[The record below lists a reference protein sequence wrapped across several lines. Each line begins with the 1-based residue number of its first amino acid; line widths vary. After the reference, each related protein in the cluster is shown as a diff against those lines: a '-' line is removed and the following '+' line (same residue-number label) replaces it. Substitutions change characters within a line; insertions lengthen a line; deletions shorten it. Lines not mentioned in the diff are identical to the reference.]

1 MAAKPED
8 KSTDIPDRLVDI
20 NQRKTYKRMRFFGK
34 VSPDADLQMPGIRS
48 VEGITHLP
56 TRTHARTRI
65 HTYPFPHPGFRSV
78 FLADE
83 HSLVVFVALSFKSR
97 REKESL
103 CVGILYEPVCVF
115 MQLAA
120 CSVFFL
126 ARLLRIY
133 IDKKRNCCNLVE
145 PTISSLCY
153 WHINIFLEGAPQI
166 GAKVINM

>member
-1 MAAKPED
+1 MRICRCPGSDQSKGSHIYLHAHMHAPAY
-8 KSTDIPDRLVDI
+8 THIHFHIPV
-20 NQRKTYKRMRFFGK
+20 
-34 VSPDADLQMPGIRS
+34 
-48 VEGITHLP
+48 
-56 TRTHARTRI
+56 
-65 HTYPFPHPGFRSV
+65 RSV

-103 CVGILYEPVCVF
+103 CVGILYEPVCV
-115 MQLAA
+115 
-120 CSVFFL
+120 CSCSWLLVQFFFL

-166 GAKVINM
+166 GAKVLNM